1 MTIQTTQQARL
12 QDDLR
17 GLVSGQVRCDDI
29 VAQLYSTDAG
39 PFEIR
44 PIGVVWPRC
53 AADVSAVVRYC
64 SEENI
69 PVHPRGSGTSSAG
82 GALGPGIVLD
92 FTRHMKRLLH
102 AEGDTVL
109 VQPGAIRERLND
121 ILKRSTGRFFAPSS
135 SFLPTDTIGGIISSD
150 VAGPRWLKYGFP
162 HEFVEELEIVTADG
176 TISTLLPVE
185 IQKLSQ
191 SGLPQQLL
199 MIPQLIADASHAIQI
214 EQTQNTPSNAG
225 YCLSGVTD
233 QSTFYPTRLFA
244 GCEGSLGIITKLRVR
259 TSVRATLSG
268 GAFLLFDSLEKA
280 AEAVPFVLKSEPALC
295 ELIDRRTVRLMCE
308 KDSRFVPFLPM
319 GTEYALLVELHD
331 VSPASLGERLHQ
343 LVYLLRY
350 KKSLIFG
357 SFMAQAP
364 EEFAVFSQFL
374 KNSELALLALGS
386 GVELITLFE
395 DLWVPVSALPEFL
408 AETQLLLRKHDL
420 VYSIGGHLGQGH
432 IRIILIVDLN
442 HPISTEKINEIAG
455 EICSKTV
462 HFGGS
467 FGSARDWGMARTQF
481 LPSCSPQLFPVF
493 EQIKRLLD
501 PQGILNPQTAI
512 FLPEN
517 ERFFPRSALTY
528 RNEVWKRSL
537 RGEKQKDIYSE
548 ASAKHSKNSVFSVDE
563 SDDSP
568 VHATSSDLDRPG
580 VRSQLETQFD
590 WNRHSFDSDV
600 YGCTGCGLCRIRTGG
615 LRMCPSF
622 RHEPEEKSS
631 CRAKANVLR
640 GVLDGRLSLETM
652 SENALREIGERCI
665 GCHCCKS
672 ECPTGIDIPK
682 LSYRIRSAY
691 AEAHGLAFIDKIIS
705 NLDILLH
712 LGISC
717 RCLFTH
723 FQKAKTVRWFFE
735 KMLGIT
741 YSRSFPTIVRRRFLR
756 QRHSISHSIRRPA
769 AKAVLFIDLFSDCYD
784 TVLPEAASAVLQHN
798 NVDLIIPPRQKP
810 SGHLSF
816 AVGDMPRAERLAR
829 INTRVLIDYVR
840 QGYRIVT
847 LEPISAIS
855 LSREYLWQ
863 LDNSETRAVAEKTT
877 DLCSFLLELHREGK
891 LDLNLNPLPRIVGY
905 HAPCRTLALVNKP
918 VDVPTPAEEILRL
931 IPRLNVR
938 RLERGC
944 CGLAGP
950 SGFKK
955 ENHMASLMLGM
966 PLFLALRDPS
976 IEFGATECN
985 FCRLQMEQGTEKKV
999 YHPVKLL
1006 AHSYRLLQF
1015 PQLE

>member
-39 PFEIR
+39 LFEIR

-82 GALGPGIVLD
+82 GSLGPGIVLD

-135 SFLPTDTIGGIISSD
+135 SFLPTDTIGGIVSSD
-150 VAGPRWLKYGFP
+150 VAGPRWLKFGFP
-162 HEFVEELEIVTADG
+162 HEYVEELEVVTADG
-176 TISTLLPVE
+176 TLCTLSPVE
-185 IQKLSQ
+185 IKELSQ

-199 MIPQLIADASHAIQI
+199 KVPQLLENAARTIQK
-214 EQTQNTPSNAG
+214 EQAQNVPSNAG
-225 YCLSGVTD
+225 YRLCGVTD
-233 QSTFYPTRLFA
+233 QSTFYPARLFA

-259 TSVRATLSG
+259 TSVRAAVSG
-268 GAFLLFDSLEKA
+268 GVFLLFDSLEKA
-280 AEAVPFVLKSEPALC
+280 AEAVPFVLRYEPALC

-308 KDSRFVPFLPM
+308 KDARFAPFLPM
-319 GTEYALLVELHD
+319 GTEYALLVELQD
-331 VSPASLGERLHQ
+331 VSPSSLGERLHQ
-343 LVYLLRY
+343 LVHFLRY
-350 KKSLIFG
+350 EKTLIFG

-374 KNSELALLALGS
+374 KNSELALSALGS
-386 GVELITLFE
+386 EVELVTLFE

-432 IRIILIVDLN
+432 IRIILIADLN
-442 HPISTEKINEIAG
+442 LPISSEKINEIAD
-455 EICSKTV
+455 EICTKTV

-467 FGSARDWGMARTQF
+467 FGSARDWGMARTRF
-481 LPSCSPQLFPVF
+481 LPACSPQLFSVF
-493 EQIKRLLD
+493 AQIKRLLD

-517 ERFFPRSALTY
+517 ERFFPRSALTH

-537 RGEKQKDIYSE
+537 RDKKRKDTDSE
-548 ASAKHSKNSVFSVDE
+548 SSVESARISVFSDDE
-563 SDDSP
+563 SVGSP
-568 VHATSSDLDRPG
+568 VRRISSDSDRSR

-590 WNRHSFDSDV
+590 WNRGSFESDV
-600 YGCTGCGLCRIRTGG
+600 YGCTGCGLCRIRTVG

-640 GVLDGRLSLETM
+640 GVLDGKLSLETM

-691 AEAHGLAFIDKIIS
+691 AEAHGLALIDKIIS
-705 NLDILLH
+705 NLDVLLH
-712 LGISC
+712 LGIRC
-717 RCLFTH
+717 RCLFTR

-741 YSRSFPTIVRRRFLR
+741 YSRTFPNIVRHRFLG
-756 QRHSISHSIRRPA
+756 QRRVVSHSVRRSA
-769 AKAVLFIDLFSDCYD
+769 AKAVLFVDMFSDCYD
-784 TVLPEAASAVLQHN
+784 TDIPESACAVLQHN
-798 NVDLIIPPRQKP
+798 NVDLVIPSRQKA

-829 INTRVLIDYVR
+829 FNTRVLIDYVR
-840 QGYRIVT
+840 QGYRVVT

-863 LDNSETRAVAEKTT
+863 LDNAETRAVAEKTT

-905 HAPCRTLALVNKP
+905 HAPCRTLALTNKP
-918 VDVPTPAEEILRL
+918 VDTPTPAEELLRL

-1006 AHSYRLLQF
+1006 AHAYRLLQF